1 LIDTSRDDKGATNNP
16 PLNINP
22 GYVNLR
28 YEANRRPEFIII
40 ANHSPSGSPAS
51 WQATNYKWTGT
62 GWQKQGLRK
71 TAPLDYTRMP
81 TTGFIEFNLS
91 WTNSFMFN
99 GNVPNRIS
107 IAVFSVSNSGT
118 ILDRCPD
125 NWNLGTNWVTIDP
138 DNDGN
143 QIPDFMRVMAGFT
156 IWHDGIAAPNVWET
170 FTVTCLDDHGGV
182 YSNYTGTITI
192 DSTTVPMANIRFTNG
207 DGLGT
212 FTVLPDNRAVYQ
224 FTVSDGGVVNF
235 KIKGL
240 VAGDYIKIRVRSVS
254 ESFTNIS
261 SDLWVVPPASL
272 SMKKSASVSSV
283 SVGGEITYRIEVS
296 NKGPGTAWDVCVI
309 DQIPDGAG
317 YVSGSLRMG
326 GKTNQYGSSIVLSDS
341 TGNDEGCYESS
352 LNRVTFS
359 GPGGSAPASGAMA
372 EGDVRAYFFKVK
384 VMSNSLQPI
393 VNVAELNA
401 IYSTNIVLVF
411 TGTVMSVRKS
421 ITNITLKGSISP
433 AIPGATVNYRIVCSN
448 KTGVKATNVVVYD
461 KIDRNYLE
469 FVSGS
474 ASGTGWTIEYST
486 NENPNQDYVSPDYG
500 ALPAEAWRV
509 RWIRWKRGS
518 MPGNSESV
526 LRYNVRIR

>member
-1 LIDTSRDDKGATNNP
+1 
-16 PLNINP
+16 
-22 GYVNLR
+22 
-28 YEANRRPEFIII
+28 
-40 ANHSPSGSPAS
+40 
-51 WQATNYKWTGT
+51 
-62 GWQKQGLRK
+62 
-71 TAPLDYTRMP
+71 
-81 TTGFIEFNLS
+81 
-91 WTNSFMFN
+91 MFN

-138 DNDGN
+138 DNDNN
-143 QIPDFMRVMAGFT
+143 QIPDYMRVLYR
-156 IWHDGIAAPNVWET
+156 IEVWHDGSGTVPQWDTIS
-170 FTVTCLDDHGGV
+170 VTCYDDRGGI
-182 YSNYTGTITI
+182 YSNYSGIITLRV
-192 DSTTVPMANIRFTNG
+192 DKTKTKLTNISG
-207 DGLGT
+207 KGT
-212 FTVLPDNRAVYQ
+212 FTKISDNLIVYQ
-224 FTVSDGGVVNF
+224 FSLSDYGYVTFGVVSLTNQT
-235 KIKGL
+235 IGL
-240 VAGDYIKIRVRSVS
+240 SLKDVTGKY
-254 ESFTNIS
+254 TNSRGNMI
-261 SDLWVVPPASL
+261 WYPPAQL
-272 SMKKSASVSSV
+272 RIRKSANVTSVA
-283 SVGGEITYRIEVS
+283 VGGEIIYKIVVTNENPVVYSYDVRLEDAI
-296 NKGPGTAWDVCVI
+296 PLGTS
-309 DQIPDGAG
+309 
-317 YVSGSLRMG
+317 YVVGSLRKG
-326 GKTNQYGSSIVLSDS
+326 SSGTNQYGSGTVLSDA
-341 TGNDEGCYESS
+341 TGDDQGSYESV
-352 LNRVTFS
+352 LNRVVFCGEGGIAPDTS
-359 GPGGSAPASGAMA
+359 GSLQGGGA
-372 EGDVRAYFFKVK
+372 VSFFFKVK
-384 VMSNSLQPI
+384 VMSNSLQSI

-474 ASGTGWTIEYST
+474 VSGTGWTIEYST